1 MQRGSQLWL
10 VSAGQRCCR
19 RPGWGRGDVVHRA
32 TAGNLVRRGQAGA
45 RPVLRCRRPPLVTIS
60 SSCCAGRSG
69 SLPGKPLTGG
79 TGAATE
85 ATAAGPHT
93 GAGATGTSPL
103 SEGHSTQDKSRCQA
117 LLQAPSDTSPAA
129 AAHEVTD
136 RQARGLAED
145 PKASSTQHGQPSWPL
160 CWAPPVC
167 QAWPGPWRIGDREA
181 GRAPAQGHGRPRGHA
196 TIPAQS
202 CSSVSRGA
210 AWPPAS

>member
-1 MQRGSQLWL
+1 MRSEHETAQTPDVTFLKDRTAGLRHSYIVGIHCYSPFACFFLLAGGSQLWL

-45 RPVLRCRRPPLVTIS
+45 RPVLRCRRPPLVTVS

-129 AAHEVTD
+129 AAH
-136 RQARGLAED
+136 
-145 PKASSTQHGQPSWPL
+145 
-160 CWAPPVC
+160 
-167 QAWPGPWRIGDREA
+167 
-181 GRAPAQGHGRPRGHA
+181 
-196 TIPAQS
+196 
-202 CSSVSRGA
+202 
-210 AWPPAS
+210 